1 MCASLFYLSFFFFF
15 SVFILFMFVKE
26 LVDLALMPFFI
37 LQTAL
42 SILTPCFTP
51 LSAELLQ
58 VVADLCSF
66 LSPLPQ
72 LYSYSNFSDQTW
84 MQ

>member
-1 MCASLFYLSFFFFF
+1 MLAYFIFFFPP

-26 LVDLALMPFFI
+26 LVDLALMPFCI

-42 SILTPCFTP
+42 SVLTPSFTP
-51 LSAELLQ
+51 LSAELFQ
-58 VVADLCSF
+58 VIAELCSF

-72 LYSYSNFSDQTW
+72 LYSYSNFSDQTR